1 MSIRNRIEDAVFLW
15 ESGRREG
22 AILSALVAVAATSR
36 LRFQDRKSVKDGD
49 ACEKFLSSSYP
60 IRISLEYRG
69 EAHPVEHIFYKWL
82 RCELVHEGGWPVD
95 IELMPDDYPGALL
108 ARAGGA
114 PDFVLKLSESWLL
127 FLINAVVKAPENDA
141 LFKDWEV

>member
-1 MSIRNRIEDAVFLW
+1 MAMP
-15 ESGRREG
+15 
-22 AILSALVAVAATSR
+22 
-36 LRFQDRKSVKDGD
+36 LRSFCRV
-49 ACEKFLSSSYP
+49 L
-60 IRISLEYRG
+60 
-69 EAHPVEHIFYKWL
+69 L